1 MNYFSHFCVDY
12 QLGNNEFNTGLI
24 LPDVTRDF
32 VKSFDIPIPENNI
45 YQTYKSGCLAH
56 YRADKLFHASD
67 FFNGLLLHANK
78 LMNGA
83 SFTDDLN
90 RKWFLAH
97 ILTEVM
103 LDRLLVKEYPDLLN
117 AFYQS
122 LSNINDTECKSF
134 LSLFTNAIL
143 DEFFNGFNHF
153 RNVQYIYY
161 YPDNIKFVYS
171 LNRIMIKAGV
181 GAMSE
186 YNQQVLLQV
195 ALQMEIH
202 IMATHPNLL
211 HSLIQCTHE

>member
-1 MNYFSHFCVDY
+1 M
-12 QLGNNEFNTGLI
+12 GNDEFNTGLI

-32 VKSFDIPIPENNI
+32 VKSFDIKIPENNV
-45 YQTYKSGCLAH
+45 YQSYKNGCLIH

-67 FFNGLLLHANK
+67 FFNGLLHHANK
-78 LMNGA
+78 LMNEA
-83 SFTDDLN
+83 AFNTDLN

-103 LDRLLVKEYPDLLN
+103 LDRILVKQHPDLLK

-122 LSNINDTECKSF
+122 LSNINDAECKRF
-134 LSLFTNAIL
+134 LSLFTNSTL
-143 DEFFNGFNHF
+143 DDFFNGFNHF
-153 RNVQYIYY
+153 RSVQYIYY

-186 YNQQVLLQV
+186 YNQEVLLQV
-195 ALQMEIH
+195 ALQMENYI
-202 IMATHPNLL
+202 IATYPNLL
-211 HSLIQCTHE
+211 QSLTQCTHE